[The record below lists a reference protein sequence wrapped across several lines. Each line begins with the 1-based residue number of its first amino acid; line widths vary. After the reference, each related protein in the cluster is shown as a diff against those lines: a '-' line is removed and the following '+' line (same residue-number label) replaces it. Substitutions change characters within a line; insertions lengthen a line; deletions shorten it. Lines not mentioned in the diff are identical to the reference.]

1 MKIMSCKKCLK
12 NAKNGNINKNDLN
25 INKTLCIHLP
35 KYYIS
40 APEIDTFAL
49 FKVFSSQRGLLG
61 VNLIKKVFFLINFFK
76 TKQNLFNKW
85 LFFLLMCI
93 SLQKKKNV
101 MPDLF
106 LSYSDHISDRLYI
119 INEKSYLFGFQQF

>member
-93 SLQKKKNV
+93 SLQKKKKKCNA
-101 MPDLF
+101 
-106 LSYSDHISDRLYI
+106 
-119 INEKSYLFGFQQF
+119 